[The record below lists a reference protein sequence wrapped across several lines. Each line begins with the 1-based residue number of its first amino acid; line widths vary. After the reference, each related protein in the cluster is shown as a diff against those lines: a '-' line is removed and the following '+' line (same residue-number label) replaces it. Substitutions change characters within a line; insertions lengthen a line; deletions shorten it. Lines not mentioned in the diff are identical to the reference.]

1 MSRLIIREVVL
12 YFRKV
17 SLELEDVLLV
27 VTDLVIKR
35 ILLVGVGGL
44 KLSDLVAVDFS
55 QSADFLKQVG
65 DFTVFEG
72 DLCTEDLRFVIF
84 GLDGSVEV
92 IEFGLSI
99 ILNLL
104 HGGRVI
110 FKRLVAF

>member
-1 MSRLIIREVVL
+1 MSRLIVREVVL

-17 SLELEDVLLV
+17 SLELEDVLFV

-44 KLSDLVAVDFS
+44 KFSDLVAVDFS
-55 QSADFLKQVG
+55 KSADFFEQMG
-65 DFTVFEG
+65 YFAVFEG
-72 DLCTEDLRFVIF
+72 DLGTEDFRFVVF

-92 IEFGLSI
+92 IEFCLCI
-99 ILNLL
+99 ILYLL